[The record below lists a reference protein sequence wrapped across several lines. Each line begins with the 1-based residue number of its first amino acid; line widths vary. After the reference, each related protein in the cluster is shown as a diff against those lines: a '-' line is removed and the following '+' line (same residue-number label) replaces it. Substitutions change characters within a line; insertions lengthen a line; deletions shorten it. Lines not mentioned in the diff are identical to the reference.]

1 MRLTALAP
9 ALLIAASAKAA
20 LVINIEQSGAHVVAT
35 LSGSLNLGTPDGS
48 ASQPNFNGL
57 QNYSGNNNLFF
68 TSAPGGSTQNF
79 WGATTWDV
87 PASGF
92 DWGSNPALL
101 EFLSPSSYSATGF
114 TAFALRAR
122 ENTVTVYM
130 DQSYVAGTWMAA
142 TWQMD
147 NKTLA
152 EMDLVNFGSFVYNF
166 SRFGGDTVTVNIGGT
181 PVPEPSTY
189 GLILGGLALA
199 GAALRRR
206 QRAQ

>member
-1 MRLTALAP
+1 MRSLSVL
-9 ALLIAASAKAA
+9 ALLASASANAA

-79 WGATTWDV
+79 WGATTWDF

-101 EFLSPSSYSATGF
+101 EYLSPSSYSATGF
-114 TAFALRAR
+114 TAFAIRAR

-130 DQSYVAGTWMAA
+130 NQGYVAGTLMTA

-147 NKTLA
+147 NKTMA
-152 EMDLVNFGSFVYNF
+152 EMDLVNLGSYVYSFGS
-166 SRFGGDTVTVNIGGT
+166 DTVTVNLGGT

-189 GLILGGLALA
+189 GLILCGLALA

-206 QRAQ
+206 RTKA